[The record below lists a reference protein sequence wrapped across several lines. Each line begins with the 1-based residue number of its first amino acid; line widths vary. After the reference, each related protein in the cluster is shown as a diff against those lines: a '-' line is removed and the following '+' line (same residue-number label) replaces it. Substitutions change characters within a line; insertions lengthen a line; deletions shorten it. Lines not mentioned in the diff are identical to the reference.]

1 VEIGKII
8 KENRTAKNMTQED
21 LANEFFVSRPLISKW
36 ENGRSYPD
44 LEQLIKLSDFFDL
57 TLDELMRGDKKMT
70 KKLNLTIKRKPIFI
84 GIIILLFI
92 TIISIGYFLWS
103 EHPIQLKPSDIEIIS
118 VKTEKNPSI
127 DKVNVDTGEKVT
139 LPEDFS
145 YTIKYKIKRPFTAEM
160 TGYYFDNDQNNIYV
174 DMRGRNS
181 LFPSNDDRTFI
192 ISSDAKL
199 YGENDNMEIN
209 KNYTQTIIKDKDI
222 KILDINS
229 LDPSISISNMFKSDR
244 SKLDS
249 DIKSWLLIKKSDLK
263 E

>member
-21 LANEFFVSRPLISKW
+21 LANELFVSRPLISKW

-44 LEQLIKLSDFFDL
+44 LEQLLKLSDFFDL

-70 KKLNLTIKRKPIFI
+70 KKLNMTIKRKPIFI

-92 TIISIGYFLWS
+92 TISSIGYFIWS
-103 EHPIQLKPSDIEIIS
+103 EQTIQLKPSDIEIIS

-127 DKVNVDTGEKVT
+127 DKINVDTGEKVT

-145 YTIKYKIKRPFTAEM
+145 YTIKYKIKRPFTSEM
-160 TGYYFDNDQNNIYV
+160 SGYYFNSDQKNIYV

-181 LFPSNDDRTFI
+181 LFPSNDERTFI

-199 YGENDNMEIN
+199 YGENDNIEIDNNYIQQNVRN
-209 KNYTQTIIKDKDI
+209 KNIR
-222 KILDINS
+222 ILDINS
-229 LDPSISISNMFKSDR
+229 LDSSISISDMFNSDR
-244 SKLDS
+244 PKLDS
-249 DIKSWLLIKKSDLK
+249 NIQSWMLIKKADLK